1 MEFSQLGTYTL
12 ESAATLLL
20 VVIAYKV
27 YKVRVATESDCC
39 GHALKVKTSNRGDSS
54 HDLEM
59 TGVQIDQ

>member
-27 YKVRVATESDCC
+27 YKLRVATESDCC
-39 GHALKVKTSNRGDSS
+39 GHAFKVKTSNRGDSS

-59 TGVQIDQ
+59 TGVQIDR

>member
-1 MEFSQLGTYTL
+1 MGTYTL

-27 YKVRVATESDCC
+27 YKLRVATESDCC
-39 GHALKVKTSNRGDSS
+39 GHAFKVKTSNRGDSS

-59 TGVQIDQ
+59 TGVQIDR

>member
-20 VVIAYKV
+20 VVLAYKV
-27 YKVRVATESDCC
+27 YKLRVATESDCC
-39 GHALKVKTSNRGDSS
+39 GHAFKVKTSNRGDSS

-59 TGVQIDQ
+59 TGVQIDR